1 LIYVDS
7 SVALA
12 YLLSETRRPPSSLW
26 KEQLVT
32 SRLLEYEV
40 GVRINARGLG
50 ESHSQIVDMLLKRFH
65 FLEMVPA
72 VLSRALEPFPLAVRT
87 LDALH
92 LASAEFLRAQ
102 GEAVSVA
109 TYDDRLMGAAKALG
123 FEIADL

>member
-1 LIYVDS
+1 MIYVDS

-12 YLLSETRRPPSSLW
+12 YLLSETRCPPASLW

-40 GVRINARGLG
+40 WVRINARGLG
-50 ESHSQIVDMLLKRFH
+50 ESHSQMVGMLLKRLS

-72 VLSRALEPFPLAVRT
+72 VLSRALEPFPLAIRT

-102 GEAVSVA
+102 GEAVIIA
-109 TYDDRLMGAAKALG
+109 TYDDRLMAAALALG
-123 FEIADL
+123 FQIADL